1 MARDVERIERIQAGL
16 QEARLDALICTL
28 PANVLL
34 VSGYWPVLGSSI
46 AIATRDGRIA
56 LLVPPDE
63 RELAESGGA
72 DEVVEFEAPSLD
84 VLRSIFDAV
93 RAPFHEL
100 FRRLGLHD
108 GVVGC
113 ETGEL
118 VEPASY
124 SAMHLYGSA
133 ILELLTDAFKSGS
146 LAPADELLVRLKS
159 VKTPIEL
166 DRIRRAC
173 RIADCAYELGARQL
187 RPGLKETE
195 AAMLFHGPLQ
205 TVGTGFEGV
214 ARADGFVFCMSG
226 ANAGRAYGAH
236 ARSRARVLRLAD
248 LALVNCNSY
257 ADGYWTGITRTF
269 ALGKPDAR
277 QQRLY
282 DAVFAARAAALAAAQ
297 VGARAADV
305 DRAAREA
312 LAERGLGHQF
322 KHPTGHGVGFAAI
335 DHQARPRLHP
345 KSNDRLEAGAVFTIE
360 PGVYIE
366 GYGGLRHSDMVALT
380 ESGAELLTPFQSQME
395 ELVV

>member
-34 VSGYWPVLGSSI
+34 VSGYWPVLGSSV
-46 AIATRDGRIA
+46 AIAMRDGRVV
-56 LLVPPDE
+56 LLVPSDE
-63 RELAESGGA
+63 RELAECGGA
-72 DEVVEFEAPSLD
+72 DQVVEFEASSLA
-84 VLRSIFDAV
+84 AV
-93 RAPFHEL
+93 RTVLESVCAPFQEL
-100 FRRLGLHD
+100 FQRLGLHN

-118 VEPASY
+118 MEPASY
-124 SAMHLYGSA
+124 AAMHLYGSA
-133 ILELLTDAFKSGS
+133 VLELLTDAFKSGS
-146 LAPADELLVRLKS
+146 LAPADELLARLKS

-187 RPGLKETE
+187 RPGLKESE

-226 ANAGRAYGAH
+226 PNAGRAYGAY

-248 LALVNCNSY
+248 LALVHCNSY
-257 ADGYWTGITRTF
+257 ADGYWTDITRTF
-269 ALGKPDAR
+269 ALGKSDAR

-282 DAVFAARAAALAAAQ
+282 DAVFAARAAALAEARA
-297 VGARAADV
+297 GARAADV
-305 DRAAREA
+305 DRSVRST
-312 LAERGLGHQF
+312 LAERGFDQQF
-322 KHPTGHGVGFAAI
+322 KHATGHGVGFAAI

-345 KSNDRLEAGAVFTIE
+345 KSDDRLEAGMVFNIE
-360 PGVYIE
+360 PGIYFE
-366 GYGGLRHSDMVALT
+366 DYGGVRHCDMVAVT
-380 ESGAELLTPFQSQME
+380 ESGAELLTPFQSEPE